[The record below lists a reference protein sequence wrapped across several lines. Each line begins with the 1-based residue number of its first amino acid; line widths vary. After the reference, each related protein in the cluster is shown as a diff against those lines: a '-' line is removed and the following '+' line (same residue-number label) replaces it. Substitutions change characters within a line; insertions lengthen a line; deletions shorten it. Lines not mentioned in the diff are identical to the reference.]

1 MNDND
6 EDNVEEVE
14 PKKEPLSFE
23 EWLSTSSFHENQHV
37 LPDVDEWSVGE
48 IIQHYQ
54 EEFEVPDEW
63 LSIVYTNLE
72 NNEQYNH
79 RENEIFIAA
88 STTKVLIAMIYLDL
102 IESGEISLETP
113 IPYAPSMYQEGA
125 GQLTEDIQAGLEEES
140 YPLEVVLEDLLVP
153 SGNIP
158 RQMLV
163 AYYEAHFGNLSE
175 KMAQL
180 LQNVDYS
187 AELFDVNQITAKAL
201 EEGLLLLLEKESYQ
215 LILEFMR
222 QADEERFFKFYAAP
236 DMPVKHGSLRELR
249 HQIGIY
255 EVEGTPMY
263 TLVFMTR
270 NLYDDLGDEFLGKIN
285 LQLAVQA
292 EYQYYVD
299 HFEEM

>member
-113 IPYAPSMYQEGA
+113 IPYHLVCIKRAP
-125 GQLTEDIQAGLEEES
+125 
-140 YPLEVVLEDLLVP
+140 
-153 SGNIP
+153 GN
-158 RQMLV
+158 
-163 AYYEAHFGNLSE
+163 
-175 KMAQL
+175 
-180 LQNVDYS
+180 
-187 AELFDVNQITAKAL
+187 
-201 EEGLLLLLEKESYQ
+201 
-215 LILEFMR
+215 
-222 QADEERFFKFYAAP
+222 
-236 DMPVKHGSLRELR
+236 
-249 HQIGIY
+249 
-255 EVEGTPMY
+255 
-263 TLVFMTR
+263 
-270 NLYDDLGDEFLGKIN
+270 
-285 LQLAVQA
+285 
-292 EYQYYVD
+292 
-299 HFEEM
+299 